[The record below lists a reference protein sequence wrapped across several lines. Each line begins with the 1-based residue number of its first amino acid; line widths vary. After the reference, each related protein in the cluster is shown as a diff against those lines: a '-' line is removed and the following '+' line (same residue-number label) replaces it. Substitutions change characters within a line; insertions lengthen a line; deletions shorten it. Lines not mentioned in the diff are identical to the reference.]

1 MSNILDKQLAEIDE
15 LPEEIVV
22 TGDEGYEYGM
32 SREEETGLIG
42 AFRKSLHSCSS

>member
-22 TGDEGYEYGM
+22 TGMRAM
-32 SREEETGLIG
+32 SMACLVKKRQ
-42 AFRKSLHSCSS
+42 A